1 MKQVDKRE
9 PLSIRSNIL
18 WNTIGNFAYLLS
30 QWILTYI
37 VVKFLGFADAGVFS
51 LAMTVAGVFAVVA
64 TYGMRSYQ
72 ASDVEGR
79 YSFGTYLRSRIIT
92 CTVALALCA
101 VFAAVNGYSTYV
113 FLCIFLYMLF
123 KVLEAMSDVYQGM
136 LQREMRLDYV
146 GKSYLVKGVAILVAF
161 LVSVAVSRSLLM
173 SICTMSIV
181 MILVIA
187 LYERRRTT
195 LFVEKADTVQARS
208 SLRKNVTRLLFA
220 CLPLALYG
228 LFFTV
233 MGQAP
238 RYFIEMLL
246 GEEALGYYASIA
258 MPVVVIQVSGS
269 FIFSPLVTP
278 MAKSL
283 SENNRRDFL
292 SMVKKVVLFIVGLAI
307 ASVVLGA
314 FFGDPVL
321 IWAFGAEIEPY
332 TYLLMPLV
340 ACAIFTCLG
349 WFLASVL
356 TVMRALK
363 TLLVVSG
370 VSMAI
375 VLCGCIPFVQQW
387 GMNGASF
394 ILVIALVF
402 FSLTCAFAI
411 GLSERKRRA
420 QERVSA
426 QDVL

>member
-1 MKQVDKRE
+1 MGRVDKKE
-9 PLSIRSNIL
+9 PLSVRSNIV
-18 WNTIGNFAYLLS
+18 WNTVGNFVYLFS

-72 ASDVEGR
+72 ASDVEGQHPFR
-79 YSFGTYLRSRIIT
+79 VYLCSRIVT
-92 CTVALALCA
+92 CAAALALCA
-101 VFAAVNGYSTYV
+101 AFAAANGYSPYV
-113 FLCIFLYMLF
+113 FLCIFAYMIF
-123 KVLEAMSDVYQGM
+123 KVLEALSDVYQGL
-136 LQREMRLDYV
+136 LQKEMRLDYV
-146 GKSYLVKGVAILVAF
+146 GKSYLVKGIAILAAF
-161 LVSVAVSRSLLM
+161 LVVVVVSQSLLA
-173 SICTMSIV
+173 SICTMSIIMV
-181 MILVIA
+181 LVIV
-187 LYERRRTT
+187 LYERKRAA
-195 LFVEKADTVQARS
+195 LFEEKPERGQGHVS
-208 SLRKNVTRLLFA
+208 PKKSVILLLA
-220 CLPLALYG
+220 TCLPLALYG

-258 MPVVVIQVSGS
+258 MPVVIIQVSGS

-283 SENNRRDFL
+283 SENNRHAFL
-292 SMVKKVVLFIVGLAI
+292 STVKRVVLFIAGLAI
-307 ASVVLGA
+307 VSVVLGLLI
-314 FFGDPVL
+314 GDSALV
-321 IWAFGAEIEPY
+321 WAFGAEIEPY

-363 TLLVVSG
+363 TLLITSSA
-370 VSMAI
+370 SMVI
-375 VLCGCIPFVQQW
+375 VLGGCVPFIHQW

-402 FSLTCAFAI
+402 FSLVCMFAI
-411 GLSERKRRA
+411 GMDERKQRTQKQA
-420 QERVSA
+420 DA
-426 QDVL
+426 